1 MGSSRFDFA
10 APVPPAEELGAVHLI
25 AIGGS
30 GVSGVARMFLARGIP
45 VSGSDRVDSPTLRAL
60 EAEGA
65 RVHVGHD
72 AAHLGQAQT
81 VVISG
86 AIREDNPELAA
97 ARSAGLRVL
106 HRAQGIAALLVG
118 REVVA
123 VAGANGKTS
132 TSAMTTAALQA
143 AGLAPGYVIGAP
155 LASTGA
161 NAAPGDDGS
170 PVVVE
175 ADESDGSFLAYR
187 PDVAVVTNVQPD
199 HLDFYGDVETL
210 EQAYLD
216 FVATLRPG
224 GLLVTHADDPGAAR
238 LAQQARERGTR
249 VMTWGERPGAD
260 VQLTDVTS
268 TGMRSSG
275 TLTFASAAGEEA
287 GQVDATRQVPAG
299 TTVRLELPV
308 PGEHNVHN
316 ATAALI
322 AAVVGLGAPLE
333 RALAGLSAFAGAHRR
348 FELVGRHGPVEVVD
362 DYAHNAPK
370 VAGAVRAARSA
381 ADGRRVVVAFQPHL
395 FSRTRDFADGFA
407 SGLAAA
413 DVVVLLP
420 VYGARESQDDHPG
433 VTSGLLADL
442 VRRVPD
448 APEVH
453 EADDLDDAV
462 SLLAGLVAGRDD
474 LVVTVGAGDVTEVG
488 PRLLT
493 LLGGND
499 NNDVEE
505 VGATDGCGGKD
516 GGPA

>member
-1 MGSSRFDFA
+1 MLSSRFDFT
-10 APVPPAEELGAVHLI
+10 APVPPAEQLGPVHLI

-45 VSGSDRVDSPTLRAL
+45 VSGSDRSDSPALRAL

-72 AAHLGQAQT
+72 AAHLGAAQT

-97 ARSAGLRVL
+97 ARAAGLRVL
-106 HRAQGIAALLVG
+106 HRAQGIASLLAG
-118 REVVA
+118 RGVIA
-123 VAGANGKTS
+123 VAGANGKTT
-132 TSAMTTAALQA
+132 TSAMTTTALQA
-143 AGLAPGYVIGAP
+143 AGLEPGYVIGAP

-161 NAAPGDDGS
+161 NAAPGGEGS

-199 HLDFYGDVETL
+199 HLDFYGDLEAL

-216 FVATLRPG
+216 FVLTLRPG

-238 LAQQARERGTR
+238 LAQLARDRGIR
-249 VMTWGERPGAD
+249 VLTWGEGAD
-260 VQLTDVTS
+260 ADVRLTDVAS
-268 TGMRSSG
+268 AGMRSSG
-275 TLTFASAAGEEA
+275 TLTFTRTA
-287 GQVDATRQVPAG
+287 GQVREG
-299 TTVRLELPV
+299 TTVSLALPV

-316 ATAALI
+316 ATAALL
-322 AAVVGLGAPLE
+322 AAVVGVGAAMD

-348 FELVGRHGPVEVVD
+348 LELVGRHGAVEVVD

-370 VAGAVRAARSA
+370 VGAAVRAARSA
-381 ADGRRVVVAFQPHL
+381 ANGRRVVVAFQPHL

-407 SGLAAA
+407 QGLAAA
-413 DVVVLLP
+413 DVAVLLP
-420 VYGARESQDDHPG
+420 VYGAREAQEDYPD
-433 VTSGLLADL
+433 VTSGLLATL
-442 VRRVPD
+442 VRQSPE

-453 EADDLDDAV
+453 EAQGLDDATR
-462 SLLAGLVAGRDD
+462 LLARLVEGRDD
-474 LVVTVGAGDVTEVG
+474 LVLTIGAGDVTEVG

-493 LLGGND
+493 RLAEGDTGHDEGG
-499 NNDVEE
+499 E
-505 VGATDGCGGKD
+505 DGTGHSPDQD
-516 GGPA
+516 GGAA

>member
-1 MGSSRFDFA
+1 MVTSRFDFT
-10 APVPPAEELGAVHLI
+10 APVPPAEELGAVHLV

-30 GVSGVARMFLARGIP
+30 GVSGVARMFLARGVP
-45 VSGSDRVDSPTLRAL
+45 VSGSDRSDSPALRAL

-72 AAHLGQAQT
+72 AAHLGRAET

-86 AIREDNPELAA
+86 AIGEDNPELAA
-97 ARSAGLRVL
+97 ARVAGLRVL
-106 HRAQGIAALLVG
+106 HRAQAIASLLAG

-123 VAGANGKTS
+123 VAGANGKTT
-132 TSAMTTAALQA
+132 TSAMTTTALQG
-143 AGLAPGYVIGAP
+143 AGFDPGYVIGAP

-161 NAAPGDDGS
+161 NAAPGAHGA

-216 FVATLRPG
+216 FVGTLRPG

-238 LAQQARERGTR
+238 LAGRAREAGTR
-249 VMTWGERPGAD
+249 VLTWGEGPAAD
-260 VQLTDVTS
+260 VRLTDVAS
-268 TGMRSSG
+268 DGMRSVG
-275 TLTFASAAGEEA
+275 TLTFTTAAG
-287 GQVDATRQVPAG
+287 DVPEG
-299 TTVRLELPV
+299 TSVSLALPV

-316 ATAALI
+316 AAAALL
-322 AAVVGLGAPLE
+322 AAVVGLGAELNTVVT
-333 RALAGLSAFAGAHRR
+333 ALSGFAGAHRR
-348 FELVGRHGPVEVVD
+348 FELVGRHGGVEVVD

-370 VAGAVRAARSA
+370 VGAAVRAARSA
-381 ADGRRVVVAFQPHL
+381 AGGRRVVVAFQPHL

-407 SGLAAA
+407 QGLAAA

-420 VYGARESQDDHPG
+420 VYGAREAQEDFPG

-442 VRRVPD
+442 VRR
-448 APEVH
+448 ARETPEVH
-453 EADDLDDAV
+453 EAKGLDDAAR
-462 SLLAGLVAGRDD
+462 LLADLVRGRDD
-474 LVVTVGAGDVTEVG
+474 LVVTIGAGDVTEVG

-493 LLGGND
+493 LLG
-499 NNDVEE
+499 E
-505 VGATDGCGGKD
+505 KD
-516 GGPA
+516 GGGA

>member
-1 MGSSRFDFA
+1 MVSSRFDFT
-10 APVPPAEELGAVHLI
+10 APVPPAQELGAVHLI

-30 GVSGVARMFLARGIP
+30 GVSGVARMFLARGVP
-45 VSGSDRVDSPTLRAL
+45 VSGSDRADSPTLRAL
-60 EAEGA
+60 AAEGA

-72 AAHLGQAQT
+72 AAHLGQART

-86 AIREDNPELAA
+86 AIGEDNPELAA
-97 ARSAGLRVL
+97 ARAAGLRVL
-106 HRAQGIAALLVG
+106 HRAQGIASLLAG
-118 REVVA
+118 RAVVA
-123 VAGANGKTS
+123 VAGANGKTT
-132 TSAMTTAALQA
+132 TSAMATTALQA
-143 AGLAPGYVIGAP
+143 AGLDPGYVIGAP

-161 NAAPGDDGS
+161 NADPGTDGS

-238 LAQQARERGTR
+238 LAQRARERGTR
-249 VMTWGERPGAD
+249 VVTWGEGPGAD
-260 VQLTDVTS
+260 VRLTEVTS
-268 TGMRSSG
+268 TGMRSAG
-275 TLTFASAAGEEA
+275 TLTFTSAL
-287 GQVDATRQVPAG
+287 GQVPGG
-299 TTVRLELPV
+299 TTVPLALPV

-316 ATAALI
+316 ATAALL

-333 RALAGLSAFAGAHRR
+333 DVLTGLSAFAGAHRR
-348 FELVGRHGPVEVVD
+348 FELVGRHGPIEVVD

-370 VAGAVRAARSA
+370 VGAAVRAARSA
-381 ADGRRVVVAFQPHL
+381 ADGRRLVVAFQPHL

-407 SGLAAA
+407 EGLAAA

-420 VYGARESQDDHPG
+420 VYGARESQADYPE
-433 VTSGLLADL
+433 VTSALLADL
-442 VRRVPD
+442 VRQAPD

-453 EADDLDDAV
+453 EADGLDDAAHR
-462 SLLAGLVAGRDD
+462 LAGLVTGRDD
-474 LVVTVGAGDVTEVG
+474 LVVTIGAGDVTEVG

-493 LLGGND
+493 LLGQR
-499 NNDVEE
+499 
-505 VGATDGCGGKD
+505 D

>member
-1 MGSSRFDFA
+1 MQDRFDFT
-10 APVPPAEELGAVHLI
+10 APVPPADELGPVHLV

-45 VSGSDRVDSPTLRAL
+45 VSGSDRNDSPTLRAL

-97 ARSAGLRVL
+97 ARAGGLRVL
-106 HRAQGIAALLVG
+106 HRAQGIASLLAG
-118 REVVA
+118 RPVVA
-123 VAGANGKTS
+123 VAGANGKTT
-132 TSAMTTAALQA
+132 TSAMTTTALQA
-143 AGLAPGYVIGAP
+143 AGLDPGYVIGAP
-155 LASTGA
+155 LSSTGA
-161 NAAPGDDGS
+161 NAAPGGQEA

-175 ADESDGSFLAYR
+175 ADESDGSFLAYG

-199 HLDFYGDVETL
+199 HLDFYGDLETL

-216 FVATLRPG
+216 FVATMTPG

-238 LAQQARERGTR
+238 LALAARAAGTR
-249 VMTWGERPGAD
+249 VLTWGSGSSAD
-260 VQLTDVTS
+260 VLLTDVSTS
-268 TGMRSSG
+268 GMRSRG
-275 TLTFASAAGEEA
+275 TLTFTRALGELPE
-287 GQVDATRQVPAG
+287 GATAH
-299 TTVRLELPV
+299 LDLPV

-316 ATAALI
+316 ATAALL

-333 RALAGLSAFAGAHRR
+333 AVLTGLSGFAGAHRR
-348 FELVGRHGPVEVVD
+348 FELVGRHDGLEVVD

-370 VAGAVRAARSA
+370 VAAAVLAARSA
-381 ADGRRVVVAFQPHL
+381 AEGRRVVVAFQPHL
-395 FSRTRDFADGFA
+395 FSRTQDFAEGFVK
-407 SGLAAA
+407 GLSAA

-420 VYGARESQDDHPG
+420 VYGARETQEEHPG

-442 VRRVPD
+442 LNKAPD
-448 APEVH
+448 APQVH
-453 EADDLDDAV
+453 LAADLDDAARVLADLV
-462 SLLAGLVAGRDD
+462 SDRDD

-488 PRLLT
+488 PRLLH
-493 LLGGND
+493 LLGDQDHDG
-499 NNDVEE
+499 E
-505 VGATDGCGGKD
+505 GAT
-516 GGPA
+516 

>member
-1 MGSSRFDFA
+1 MLTSRFDFT
-10 APVPPAEELGAVHLI
+10 APVPPAEELGPVHLI

-45 VSGSDRVDSPTLRAL
+45 VSGSDRSDSPALRAL

-72 AAHLGQAQT
+72 AAHLGAAQT

-97 ARSAGLRVL
+97 ARAAGLRVL
-106 HRAQGIAALLVG
+106 HRAQGISSLLAG
-118 REVVA
+118 RAVVA
-123 VAGANGKTS
+123 VAGANGKTT
-132 TSAMTTAALQA
+132 TSAMTTTALQG
-143 AGLAPGYVIGAP
+143 AGLEPGYVIGAP

-161 NAAPGDDGS
+161 NAAAGREGA

-210 EQAYLD
+210 ERAYLD
-216 FVATLRPG
+216 FVLTLRPG

-238 LAQQARERGTR
+238 LAQRAREHGTR
-249 VMTWGERPGAD
+249 VLTWGEGSAAD
-260 VQLTDVTS
+260 VRLTDVTS
-268 TGMRSSG
+268 SGMSSSG
-275 TLTFASAAGEEA
+275 TLTFDRDTGPVAAGTS
-287 GQVDATRQVPAG
+287 VSLT
-299 TTVRLELPV
+299 LPV

-316 ATAALI
+316 ATAALL
-322 AAVVGLGAPLE
+322 AAAVGLGASTD

-348 FELVGRHGPVEVVD
+348 FELVGRHGDVEVVD

-370 VAGAVRAARSA
+370 VGAAVRAARSA

-395 FSRTRDFADGFA
+395 YSRTRDFAHGFA
-407 SGLAAA
+407 EGLAAA

-420 VYGARESQDDHPG
+420 VYGARETQEDYPG
-433 VTSGLLADL
+433 VTSGLLAAL
-442 VRRVPD
+442 VRESPA

-453 EADDLDDAV
+453 EAEDLDDAARQ
-462 SLLAGLVAGRDD
+462 LARLVTGRDD
-474 LVVTVGAGDVTEVG
+474 LVVTIGAGDVTEVG

-493 LLGGND
+493 LLGR
-499 NNDVEE
+499 
-505 VGATDGCGGKD
+505 D
-516 GGPA
+516 GGTA